1 MKKLKL
7 ELEDL
12 SVESFVPGRG
22 SSLRGTIQG
31 NQEEVLEP
39 DTGDTGGET
48 YDAVC
53 GEADYAGSGL
63 FSCLWHHSC
72 QPRCTGGSTC

>member
-1 MKKLKL
+1 MKKLK
-7 ELEDL
+7 LEDL

-48 YDAVC
+48 YDATC
-53 GEADYAGSGL
+53 GEADYAATI
-63 FSCLWHHSC
+63 FTCRWEYSCL
-72 QPRCTGGSTC
+72 PKCTGASTC